1 MYTCTYIYIYI
12 QYMYIYIYRYIV
24 IYAHIYLFMY
34 TCKANS
40 FFTDNVYFETHL
52 QNPIFWCGNPS
63 NTQKEDMVW
72 GKELLVNGC
81 LILWVGVGF
90 FMNVQSI
97 SEALYR
103 FVIFWRHVL
112 DLFSACPLCISSVVG
127 AGNCNRL
134 RNTPRWLAEQK
145 KTLWLFNM
153 AQGNNN
159 VDR

>member
-1 MYTCTYIYIYI
+1 MPIFIYVYMQSKQFFLRITCTLKLTSRTPFSDAAIH
-12 QYMYIYIYRYIV
+12 QTPKKKTW
-24 IYAHIYLFMY
+24 F
-34 TCKANS
+34 
-40 FFTDNVYFETHL
+40 
-52 QNPIFWCGNPS
+52 G
-63 NTQKEDMVW
+63 

-81 LILWVGVGF
+81 LILWVGVGI

-145 KTLWLFNM
+145 KTPSGYLTWLREITMLIGRSSWITIFK
-153 AQGNNN
+153 GNFP
-159 VDR
+159 